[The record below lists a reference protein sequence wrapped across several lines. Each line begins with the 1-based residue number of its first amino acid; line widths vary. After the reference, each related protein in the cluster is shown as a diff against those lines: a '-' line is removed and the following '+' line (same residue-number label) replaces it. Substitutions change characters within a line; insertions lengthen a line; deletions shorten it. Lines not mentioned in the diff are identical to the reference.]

1 MNIIP
6 QIADVMQIVLTTTAD
21 CIGRL
26 TGFVKRERKLT
37 GSGFVQTVVFGWLA
51 KPDASIEELTQTAAA
66 LGIEITPQGLD
77 YRFNYEASECLKQTL
92 ESAAGAL
99 IADNPVAIPILRRFK
114 NVYIQDSSIVVL
126 PDYLSNIWQGC
137 GGSSEKNTQSSVK
150 LQVRLNMNTGGVN
163 GPYLQ
168 AGRVNDLSSF
178 LQNLLL
184 PKGALRIAD
193 LGYFSLE
200 NLSHLDTQGVYWLS
214 KIFSQCQVYDPNGK
228 EWDLK
233 KLLTNYCDTQLDMP
247 ILLGVKER
255 LPCRML
261 ARRVPEEVAQERRRK
276 IRADAT
282 RRGKM
287 PPKKQ
292 LELADWTIIVVCVV
306 LINTDLSLIIFVD
319 EHKANDI
326 VTSVPSDLLTVDE
339 AFVLLRLR
347 WQIEL
352 LFKLWK
358 RDGKIDDWRSEK
370 PWRILCE
377 FYAKLL
383 AMLIQHWILLSGC
396 WRFPDRS
403 LAKAA
408 QTVRKHALH
417 LAVAFASF
425 NRERLHEALEII
437 VRCLSFGC
445 RLNKRR
451 AKPNTYQL
459 LLEVTGDA

>member
-1 MNIIP
+1 
-6 QIADVMQIVLTTTAD
+6 
-21 CIGRL
+21 
-26 TGFVKRERKLT
+26 
-37 GSGFVQTVVFGWLA
+37 
-51 KPDASIEELTQTAAA
+51 LTQTAAA

-99 IADNPVAIPILRRFK
+99 IVDNPVAIPILRRF
-114 NVYIQDSSIVVL
+114 NSVYIQDSSIVVL

-137 GGSSEKNTQSSVK
+137 GGSSEKNTQASVK
-150 LQVRLNMNTGGVN
+150 LQVRLNMNTGGLN

-168 AGRVNDLSSF
+168 AGRVNDRSSV

-184 PKGALRIAD
+184 PSGALRIAD

-214 KIFSQCQVYDPNGK
+214 KIFSQLKVYDPNGK
-228 EWDLK
+228 EWDLLQ
-233 KLLTNYCDTQLDMP
+233 LLTNYCDIQLDMP

-261 ARRVPEEVAQERRRK
+261 ARRVPEKVASERRRK

-292 LELADWTIIVVCVV
+292 LELADWTIIV
-306 LINTDLSLIIFVD
+306 
-319 EHKANDI
+319 
-326 VTSVPSDLLTVDE
+326 TSVPQELLTLDE
-339 AFVLLRLR
+339 AFVLLRIR

-358 RDGKIDDWRSEK
+358 RDGKIDDWRSDK
-370 PWRILCE
+370 PFRILCE

-425 NRERLHEALEII
+425 NKSI
-437 VRCLSFGC
+437 S
-445 RLNKRR
+445 
-451 AKPNTYQL
+451 
-459 LLEVTGDA
+459 